1 MLSSSSY
8 SRITTMF
15 ISEEEALERLRSSN
29 NLVNRLGVTQP
40 ETGPI
45 QDDEEKSS
53 EVDAAL
59 QHELDLDPD
68 IDPVRAAVLAGR
80 RATGSNGRGR
90 YPGQKNIPPVFRSL
104 IGATS
109 RITSAESAAKMFGVS
124 VPTAHNYAH
133 GKLASKATPNQSLL
147 ESIENDTQSI
157 RQQVLGVLSFTIAG
171 ITPDKIENKD
181 AKELSIIARNLGS
194 IKSATK
200 PPADFGDKTTNAQ
213 VIVFS
218 PEQEQ
223 ESFYPT
229 KEIG

>member
-1 MLSSSSY
+1 
-8 SRITTMF
+8 MF
-15 ISEEEALERLRSSN
+15 ISEEEALERLKSSD
-29 NLVNRLGVTQP
+29 NLLNRIGVRHS

-45 QDDEEKSS
+45 QTPPEPEPEPEVIDD
-53 EVDAAL
+53 
-59 QHELDLDPD
+59 PN

-80 RATGSNGRGR
+80 KAMGGTGRGR
-90 YPGQKNIPPVFRSL
+90 YPGQKNTPPEIRSL
-104 IGATS
+104 IGATAQL
-109 RITSAESAAKMFGVS
+109 TSAEKAAKMFGISAVA
-124 VPTAHNYAH
+124 AHHYSH
-133 GKLASKATPNQSLL
+133 GRTSQNAEPKQSLL
-147 ESIENDTQSI
+147 DSIENDTQGI
-157 RQQVLGVLSFTIAG
+157 RKQVLGVLAFTIAG

-194 IKSATK
+194 IMSATK